1 MKNFVRY
8 LLSEEKKHRFLY
20 RIVSHEESWYLN
32 NNMKQRKR
40 FLIPKKQVTQKSEI
54 RYSFAK
60 TDVLIVEQGTIYLL
74 RISRTEPNGQHATLC
89 SKLRMIQNSYS
100 RAKT

>member
-40 FLIPKKQVTQKSEI
+40 FLIPRKQVTQKSET
-54 RYSFAK
+54 RYSFSK
-60 TDVLIVEQGTIYLL
+60 TDPLVVEQGTIYPLQ
-74 RISRTEPNGQHATLC
+74 ISITKPNGQSATLC
-89 SKLRMIQNSYS
+89 SKGRMI
-100 RAKT
+100 